1 MMVLVPFIYFTF
13 LTLFWWKKHKGLDI
27 CVYMSGLYA
36 ISTFCA
42 ILIIQLRM
50 LEQGGVLFDEMDL
63 ELNTIP
69 TLLFILLLT
78 LSILPFSLIHAED
91 IKTIRNHSPLILD
104 IFCWML
110 IALSFLN
117 FYLVAD
123 STLDILGG
131 DLDAIRQ
138 AHYEGILTPAQIKAE
153 TMPFFFR
160 LFYYL
165 NTATILALPLSFY
178 FVCIQKNKP
187 WWFNTLLF
195 FASLSV
201 PIAGI
206 QAADRT
212 EILFYILMFLYCV
225 FFFRRTITK
234 KMKRWALI
242 IGSPFAFAV
251 LVYIIAVSQARF
263 EENEGGASANVIEYA
278 GQGYLNFCFFWEKQN
293 TDEIASEREFPLV
306 NHVLFKID
314 SNADRRG
321 DRAGK
326 QGFFISVFP
335 TFVGDILLDLGFI
348 GVATW
353 VIYFFLIG
361 MLLIKSAHRTE
372 FHIGEILAIF
382 VMAAIPIFGVF
393 YYKYFAFTYSLM
405 IILTIIMYFLS
416 AKKFTL
422 Y

>member
-1 MMVLVPFIYFTF
+1 MVLVPFIYFTL
-13 LTLFWWKKHKGLDI
+13 LTLYWWKKHKGIDV

-36 ISTFCA
+36 VSTFCA
-42 ILIIQLRM
+42 MLIVELGM

-63 ELNTIP
+63 ELNIVPTI
-69 TLLFILLLT
+69 LFLVFLT
-78 LSILPFSLIHAED
+78 LSILPFSLINAED
-91 IKTIRNHSPLILD
+91 MKTIRNMSPFVLD
-104 IFCWML
+104 VFCWML
-110 IALSFLN
+110 IALSLLN
-117 FYLVAD
+117 LYLVAD

-153 TMPFFFR
+153 KMPFFLR

-165 NTATILALPLSFY
+165 NTATLLALPLSFY
-178 FVCIQKNKP
+178 FVCIQKDKP
-187 WWFNTLLF
+187 WWFNSLLF

-212 EILFYILMFLYCV
+212 EIMFYILMFLYCV
-225 FFFRRTITK
+225 FFFRKTISK

-242 IGSPFAFAV
+242 LGTPFIFAILIY
-251 LVYIIAVSQARF
+251 LVAVSQARF
-263 EENEGGASANVIEYA
+263 EKAEGGASASAIEYA

-293 TDEIASEREFPLV
+293 TDEIASEREFPLI

-314 SNADRRG
+314 SNAIRR
-321 DRAGK
+321 DERSGK

-335 TFVGDILLDLGFI
+335 TFVGDILLDLGAI
-348 GVATW
+348 GVSIW
-353 VIYFFLIG
+353 VIFFFLTG
-361 MLLIKSAHRTE
+361 MLVIKSAHRTE
-372 FHIGEILAIF
+372 FHIGEMLAIF

-393 YYKYFAFTYSLM
+393 YYRYFAFTYSLM
-405 IILTIIMYFLS
+405 IILTVIMYVLS
-416 AKKFTL
+416 SRKFSII
-422 Y
+422 

>member
-1 MMVLVPFIYFTF
+1 MMALVPFAYFTF
-13 LTLFWWKKHKGLDI
+13 LTFYWWKKHKGVDI

-36 ISTFCA
+36 ISAFCA
-42 ILIIQLRM
+42 ILIVQLRL
-50 LEQGGVLFDEMDL
+50 LEHGGVLFDEMDL
-63 ELNTIP
+63 ELNVVP
-69 TLLFILLLT
+69 TALFILLLT

-91 IKTIRNHSPLILD
+91 IKTIKNHSPFILD
-104 IFCWML
+104 FFCWML
-110 IALSFLN
+110 IALSLLN

-131 DLDAIRQ
+131 DLEAIRQ

-153 TMPFFFR
+153 SMPFFFR

-165 NTATILALPLSFY
+165 NNATLLALPLSFY
-178 FVCIQKNKP
+178 FVCVQKDKH
-187 WWFNTLLF
+187 WWFNALLF

-212 EILFYILMFLYCV
+212 EIMFYILMFIYCV
-225 FFFRRTITK
+225 LFFRKTITR

-242 IGSPFAFAV
+242 LGTPFFLAV
-251 LVYIIAVSQARF
+251 LVYIVAVSQARF
-263 EENEGGASANVIEYA
+263 EENEGGASASAVEYA

-293 TDEIASEREFPLV
+293 TDDIATEREFPLI

-314 SNADRRG
+314 SNSDRRS
-321 DRAGK
+321 DRSGK

-335 TFVGDILLDLGFI
+335 TFVGDILLDLGFL
-348 GVATW
+348 GVSIW
-353 VIYFFLIG
+353 VIYFFLLG

-382 VMAAIPIFGVF
+382 VLAAIPIFGVF
-393 YYKYFAFTYSLM
+393 YYRYFAFTYSLM
-405 IILTIIMYFLS
+405 IILTFIIYFLS
-416 AKKFTL
+416 AKRITL
-422 Y
+422 F

>member
-1 MMVLVPFIYFTF
+1 MMALVPFTYFTF
-13 LTLFWWKKHKGLDI
+13 LTFYWWKKHKGIDI

-36 ISTFCA
+36 VSAFCA
-42 ILIIQLRM
+42 ILIVQLGL
-50 LEQGGVLFDEMDL
+50 LEHGGVLFDEMDL
-63 ELNTIP
+63 ELNVVP
-69 TLLFILLLT
+69 TALFILLLT

-91 IKTIRNHSPLILD
+91 IKAIKNHSPFILD
-104 IFCWML
+104 FFCWML
-110 IALSFLN
+110 IALSLLN

-131 DLDAIRQ
+131 DLEAIRQ

-153 TMPFFFR
+153 SMPFFFR

-165 NTATILALPLSFY
+165 NNATLLALPLSFY
-178 FVCIQKNKP
+178 FVCVQKDKP
-187 WWFNTLLF
+187 WWFNALLF

-212 EILFYILMFLYCV
+212 EIMFYILMFIYCV
-225 FFFRRTITK
+225 LFFRKTITR

-242 IGSPFAFAV
+242 LGTPFFLAV
-251 LVYIIAVSQARF
+251 LVYIVAVSQARF
-263 EENEGGASANVIEYA
+263 EENEGGASASAVEYA

-293 TDEIASEREFPLV
+293 TDDIATEREFPLI

-314 SNADRRG
+314 SNSDRRS
-321 DRAGK
+321 DRSGK

-335 TFVGDILLDLGFI
+335 TFVGDILLDLGFL
-348 GVATW
+348 GVSIW
-353 VIYFFLIG
+353 VIYFFLLG

-382 VMAAIPIFGVF
+382 VLAAIPIFGVF
-393 YYKYFAFTYSLM
+393 YYRYFAFTYSLM
-405 IILTIIMYFLS
+405 IILTFIIYFLS
-416 AKKFTL
+416 AKRITL
-422 Y
+422 F